1 MSKYNYVI
9 KLLIVCSAREN
20 AIKLIIKFTTL
31 RCIQMK
37 NNKKGFT
44 LVELVIVI
52 AVIAIL
58 SAVLIPT
65 FSNVI
70 NDAKISAAEQEA
82 ANLRTQ
88 ILVENMDTFDAF
100 CEENASECDSL
111 VENNVLTIGNYSIE
125 LKAVDGNNDN
135 FVIAKDGDV
144 WTIAYVTESGYVV
157 EITSDSISI
166 VSGNTVPTYTA
177 S

>member
-1 MSKYNYVI
+1 
-9 KLLIVCSAREN
+9 
-20 AIKLIIKFTTL
+20 
-31 RCIQMK
+31 MK

-100 CEENASECDSL
+100 CEENASKCDSL

-125 LKAVDGNNDN
+125 LKKAVDGNNDN

-144 WTIAYVTESGYVV
+144 WTIAYVTESG
-157 EITSDSISI
+157 
-166 VSGNTVPTYTA
+166 
-177 S
+177 